1 MQTLCAF
8 TIQLVDTFIR
18 DEEEEREES
27 PLSFEREKNNS
38 ASEPF
43 SSSREGKKRG
53 AGSRFASDFRRA
65 YRGKRVFYY
74 KDRVSLCGAGTDLE
88 KLYNLLADLF
98 YFSLL

>member
-1 MQTLCAF
+1 MRRAQTLCAF

-43 SSSREGKKRG
+43 SSSREGSWKNAELEAALPRIFAEHTAANVYFIIKIAYPFAARG
-53 AGSRFASDFRRA
+53 QI
-65 YRGKRVFYY
+65 
-74 KDRVSLCGAGTDLE
+74 
-88 KLYNLLADLF
+88 
-98 YFSLL
+98 